1 MTRIVLLAIAL
12 AVAAPVRAEEP
23 APGDEPEEPA
33 PADEAEEPEPEP
45 ADEPPP
51 PSTRPPRPP
60 PVPTLSLGGYAKALG
75 QLQLSDP
82 WPFVGTARL
91 QADIQGGIP
100 VVGFRALFDLDLD
113 VSSVT
118 TDELT
123 DRSAE
128 FSFVPVELRVD
139 LHAGPVD
146 VSVGKQYVFWGVT
159 DWVNPTD
166 LFTPW
171 DYVNISSELEDYR
184 IAPWALR
191 ATAWVRATSFDVVW
205 VPWPVPNAIDFSS
218 DVPEDFILA
227 ETELPERSIANGDI
241 GARIATRVGPVDLSV
256 MGFHGL
262 DKRPGVRVD
271 AISGAT
277 GAPPLVTMTPTH
289 GMMNAVGGD
298 VAWGAGPVL
307 LEGEIANYWTDDLAG
322 DDPFVRNP
330 ELAAVFGVTVVPHS
344 AINFT
349 VQGNVSHLWKY
360 DADAEV
366 ERLRTLGMPEP
377 GAGPATTGGLVER
390 LAIDIRGVVSIQAV
404 AVQQLPT
411 FGHFEMAF
419 VQVRAARGLTILG
432 GVVIFGGE
440 EGSEFARLQADS
452 RAFAEVKYS
461 F

>member
-1 MTRIVLLAIAL
+1 MRAGAALLAFAL
-12 AVAAPVRAEEP
+12 AVAGPVQAEE
-23 APGDEPEEPA
+23 APQ
-33 PADEAEEPEPEP
+33 PADDAPEP
-45 ADEPPP
+45 ADEAPPP
-51 PSTRPPRPP
+51 EEPPPTRPPRPP
-60 PVPTLSLGGYAKALG
+60 PVPTLTLGGYAKALG

-82 WPFVGTARL
+82 WPFTGAARL
-91 QADIQGGIP
+91 QADIRGGIP

-113 VSSVT
+113 ISTV
-118 TDELT
+118 DDGDLA

-128 FSFVPVELRVD
+128 FRFIPVELRVD

-146 VSVGKQYVFWGVT
+146 VSVGKQYVFWGAT

-171 DYVNISSELEDYR
+171 DYVHISSELEDYR

-205 VPWPVPNAIDFSS
+205 VPWPVPNAIDFS
-218 DVPEDFILA
+218 DVAA
-227 ETELPERSIANGDI
+227 EGFVLGDTELPDRSIANGDI
-241 GARIATRVGPVDLSV
+241 GARVSTRLGPVDLSV

-262 DKRPGVRVD
+262 DKRPGMHVGVD
-271 AISGAT
+271 AVSGAT
-277 GAPPLVTMTPTH
+277 TDPPIITMTPTH

-298 VAWGAGPVL
+298 VAWGAGPIL
-307 LEGEIANYWTDDLAG
+307 LKGEIANYWTEDLAG

-330 ELAAVFGVTVVPHS
+330 EIAAVAGVTVVPHQ
-344 AINFT
+344 AVNFT
-349 VQGNVSHLWKY
+349 VQGTVNHLWKY
-360 DADAEV
+360 DPEDEDALLV
-366 ERLRTLGMPEP
+366 ALGMPEP
-377 GAGPATTGGLVER
+377 ASGPTTTGGLVER
-390 LAIDIRGVVSIQAV
+390 VSVDIRDVVTIQVV

-419 VQVRAARGLTILG
+419 VSVRAARGLTILG
-432 GVVIFGGE
+432 GVVLFGGE

-452 RAFAEVKYS
+452 RAFLEVKYA